1 MVGRASSIGL
11 WLGVAAI
18 LCALFAPL
26 AQAEWLPAADISE
39 PGEHAGSPHVV
50 LDSEGNATAVWDRW
64 NGADTVVESAYRPAG
79 EGWGAPVDLSEPELE
94 GEVVL
99 GAHDAQSPQIAVDRN
114 GDVTVLWERYAGT
127 KIVLQSVDRPAGG
140 SWTAPIDI
148 GEVNQGAAP
157 EPWIAVDW
165 EGNATAVWKK
175 GEVIQSAFR
184 PFAGSWE
191 APVPISSGESFVPQ
205 AAMDARGDATA
216 VWMHFDGSRYVVE
229 SAYRPEGGEWESPS
243 LVSQPGEWAGN
254 PHVALDAEGD
264 SLVAWRGEDEGK
276 EFVRAAYRP
285 VGGSWEQPY
294 DVSTE
299 GEQVQEVRDAV
310 DPEGNAIVAW
320 AGDIPKESGYSIAHA
335 AYRPA
340 GGEWEAPAEL
350 SAEGGSAF
358 PSDVVFDTSGNASLV
373 WDRSEGS
380 SNVVQAAYRPAG
392 GEWEAAVDLSEEG
405 KQGMDAV
412 VVLDAPGDATV
423 ADGDATAVWVSAE
436 GVPCFEE
443 KSSCYT
449 DTVQAAGYDPDGAP
463 AVEIEVPA
471 TGTVGEPV
479 EISTP
484 TEGLFVPLIEF
495 GDGGSVADTEAT
507 HEYDEPGEYEVTFAA
522 AEVLGYRSST
532 RQTITILPAGP
543 PSEPEVEPAPEPG
556 GESPG
561 PGATDPQGASSVSAP
576 ASAPPAAVSPP
587 SPRCEMAEAAR
598 DSALRHLRLVG
609 ARLSRVRDTAQ
620 AHRLV
625 AEKHKQAVAVRNA
638 RRRVAKDCREREA
651 GTS

>member
-1 MVGRASSIGL
+1 MAGRASFIGM
-11 WLGVAAI
+11 WLGIAAI
-18 LCALFAPL
+18 ACALFAPL
-26 AQAEWLPAADISE
+26 AQAEWLPAVDISE

-64 NGADTVVESAYRPAG
+64 NGTDTVVESAYRPAG

-140 SWTAPIDI
+140 SWTSPIDI
-148 GEVNQGAAP
+148 GEVNLGAAP
-157 EPWIAVDW
+157 EPWVAVDW

-184 PFAGSWE
+184 PYAGSWGT
-191 APVPISSGESFVPQ
+191 PIPISTGESFVPQ

-216 VWMHFDGSRYVVE
+216 VWMHFDGTRYVVE
-229 SAYRPEGGEWESPS
+229 SAYRPEGGKWESPS

-254 PHVALDAEGD
+254 PHVALDAAGD
-264 SLVAWRGEDEGK
+264 SLVAWRGEDEGE

-285 VGGSWEQPY
+285 VGGSWGQPY

-299 GEQVQEVRDAV
+299 GEHVQEVRDAV

-320 AGDIPKESGYSIAHA
+320 AGDIPKEGGYSIAHA
-335 AYRPA
+335 SYRPA
-340 GGEWEAPAEL
+340 GGEWEAPTEL
-350 SAEGGSAF
+350 SADGGNAF
-358 PSDVVFDTSGNASLV
+358 PSDVVFDTSGNASVV
-373 WDRSEGS
+373 WERSDGS

-392 GEWEAAVDLSEEG
+392 EEWEAAVDLSEEG

-436 GVPCFEE
+436 GGPCAGEE
-443 KSSCYT
+443 STCYS

-463 AVEIEVPA
+463 AVELEVPA

-507 HEYDEPGEYEVTFAA
+507 HEYDEPGEYEVTFGA

-532 RQTITILPAGP
+532 QRTITILPTGP
-543 PSEPEVEPAPEPG
+543 SSEPEVEPVPEPG

-561 PGATDPQGASSVSAP
+561 PGAIDPKGAPSVSAL
-576 ASAPPAAVSPP
+576 APGPTAAAPPP
-587 SPRCEMAEAAR
+587 SPRCAMAEAAH
-598 DSALRHLRLVG
+598 DLALRRLRLIG
-609 ARLSRVRDTAQ
+609 AKLSRVHGTAQ
-620 AHRLV
+620 ARRLTS
-625 AEKHKQAVAVRNA
+625 AKRKGAAVVRKA
-638 RRRVAKDCREREA
+638 RRRVAEA
-651 GTS
+651 C